1 MERVMKRKELVE
13 ELAARTDFYKSN
25 INSILDALDDVII
38 EHMST
43 ATKTQ
48 PSELYLSLGFVIGGR
63 YSPKREARDPR
74 DGSIITTPA
83 KYIPYARFKPS
94 FRKKINK
101 KKK

>member
-1 MERVMKRKELVE
+1 MERVMKRKELVD
-13 ELAARTDFYKSN
+13 ELAARTGFYKIN
-25 INSILDALDDVII
+25 INLMLDALDNLIV

-63 YSPKREARDPR
+63 YSPKHEVKDPR
-74 DGSIITTPA
+74 NGETVVTPA

-101 KKK
+101 KK